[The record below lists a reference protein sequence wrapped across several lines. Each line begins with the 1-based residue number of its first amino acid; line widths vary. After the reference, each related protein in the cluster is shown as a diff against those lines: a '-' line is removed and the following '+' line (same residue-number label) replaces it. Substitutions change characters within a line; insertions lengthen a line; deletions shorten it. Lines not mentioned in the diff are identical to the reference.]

1 MYVRLNELSALQGDD
16 DIECLSSG
24 SWSSWPPTC
33 VEIDCGRPDD
43 VDNGRVFLVN
53 ASTVIGS
60 TLEYH
65 CFPGYE
71 RSGPFER
78 TCLDDGYWSGR
89 EPSCSKPRPVLKP
102 SVSILNDNTVDGTKN
117 IRAGHNIR
125 GAEDE
130 DHGHGHSVRI
140 FPRPH

>member
-1 MYVRLNELSALQGDD
+1 MQGDD

-43 VDNGRVFLVN
+43 VDNGRVFQVN
-53 ASTVIGS
+53 GSTVIGS

-71 RSGPFER
+71 RSGKQFNRHFEFRVQMRVQIKDKFGDDFSTRALRRR
-78 TCLDDGYWSGR
+78 TH
-89 EPSCSKPRPVLKP
+89 PSRNSKH
-102 SVSILNDNTVDGTKN
+102 D
-117 IRAGHNIR
+117 
-125 GAEDE
+125 
-130 DHGHGHSVRI
+130 
-140 FPRPH
+140 